1 MENSYLNNMLKA
13 ARFKQAR
20 HRMVALFSVL
30 VLILTTNQLKLKA
43 DTLERRATCG
53 SVEHQHSE
61 ECLDEA
67 GTIVCGLEE
76 HVHTDACF
84 QERPK
89 ADEVMP
95 EVALPIE
102 DGVLE
107 LGDDAFVVSSEIE
120 TPPEESDGF
129 ELGELEEPAPE
140 NDVEG
145 ETAAVESFVTP
156 IYDFEGASYALL
168 SDILAGTGIDID
180 KNAIDE
186 VGESVID
193 DDQQLSISVVK
204 DGDEYT
210 ITALRDFIDDD
221 MVELVVFTKDGG
233 VYLVNL
239 KNGIA
244 YEPAEAAVDEEQPV
258 PVEPAPVDDED
269 QTSAATIDDEDT
281 AEEQPVPAESAPVD
295 DEEQAAV
302 EATEQPSA
310 SVEDEASEPVIE
322 QTDSEAEAT
331 AAPTATPAPD
341 PEPADE
347 QSAADITSTATAEP
361 INEGI
366 TENRETEDLPQK
378 AVEDE
383 EQPGEAVEG
392 EEQPGEAAEDEEQ
405 PEKAVGDEGEEKPEE
420 SVTEGE
426 GQSEG
431 SVGDE
436 TEEQPDET
444 PVVVYTATVDLTDRA
459 VPFSLEE
466 MMGAAA
472 PAEDLSAQ
480 EEQQAEEALD
490 PSDWTLEYDEELL
503 EVVFEDGDYLITPK
517 ASFEAA
523 TIRIEA
529 GDSYVLNLMNY
540 RMPVPYPAQSFEGI
554 TATMTV
560 KVTADEG
567 AFPEGTTM
575 EVVDVEDEAT
585 ISDIAGAVEGENVT
599 VNRVHAVDI
608 TFRNAEGEEIEPLI
622 PISVVMEVNE
632 QTQSADA
639 VVVHVDG
646 EGNAEVLEQTGEGN
660 AVAFDSEAFSVY
672 AVVIT
677 EKYISA
683 SGESY
688 NIQVSYNSEAGIPDG
703 AALRVLEVED
713 QEYIDKVSDA
723 LDEGRAVRLARF
735 FDISIMDGNREIQPD
750 GAVTV
755 KVTLEDA
762 VEADEVKAVHFGD
775 EVTVLDVVEDAGTL
789 SFQAESFSVYGIVY
803 TVDFEYDGETHSIM
817 GESSIR
823 LSRLFEK
830 LNICEDLTAST
841 AVFSNPALLDVSPV
855 TEGDVVTDW
864 LLTSLLP
871 FQTHETLT
879 VTLADGR
886 VCVLNVT
893 DAVAQTGGSVTIL
906 NPNIG
911 ITLISGAEP
920 EDGNW
925 VWTEH
930 QTETE
935 GHAFTF
941 RADYSFSTYTTQK
954 TQWEKDQIEIRIPLH
969 ILKDR
974 NGEYADRL
982 EMSIPEASMEDQ
994 LNDTHVFVFKKVE
1007 TAEDGLKPGEEPYV
1021 LIYNRIPADPTQVG
1035 YFEVAYKT
1043 TEKTFE
1049 YTDYD
1054 PEHPNQLPPEWM
1066 TLTIYDEKVTY
1077 DSGTGTTTVVADKD
1091 ADPLLH
1097 KASDEIFV
1105 NIDTAAEVTSTV
1117 KRAPSAPYQQQGWN
1131 ESWGTAPTD
1140 AGVYYYAVWTVE
1152 SNIVATQPYDFTLT
1166 DSFKPGNGEVVGY
1179 RLTGDTVF
1187 TACENGTVTLENQ
1200 KVNYGNSIRRDYV
1213 LTRISKD
1220 EYDAILERDGSYI
1233 INNEITATVTPR
1245 DGFDAR
1251 SAKTGKAHYQVE
1263 KPHYTVAGAGFNGE
1277 KKGLTSRFDLTRF
1290 MTENT
1295 YTSIPNLQYYTW
1307 VDANVWPYTY
1317 QDAEAADEEKQ
1328 IEENHGKYGKTPVT
1342 VEITDKTLWLK
1353 YFDQSA
1359 WATAGSSGTQDEF
1372 TAVSPQLQRDDYRF
1386 TGLTIGYSFAD
1397 GKYREHEGFTRV
1409 GQKDSELAALAEAG
1423 RLGELVLE
1431 IYLNGSDT
1439 PVEGQAKYS
1448 FADRT
1453 WTIDPALDAY
1463 IASAEGMNV
1472 TFRDA
1477 DITGYRLSNANALYS
1492 TKLEAWPVV
1501 SMKKGS
1507 IVSEVLRK
1515 IDPEA
1520 PSIDLWNRAE
1530 HRVYQGTINCYVYSR
1545 DGVDH
1550 IIGDIRNSVINKG
1563 YSEPENDVIGARY
1576 LISWNVDMAETYSI
1590 NNSVTEVTQN
1600 GGVFYDLLPTG
1611 VEYLPGTVQVYG
1623 DDQESLNKSEYRV
1636 DLVSNYNGSGRVM
1649 MIVTI
1654 DAPADRYR
1662 MTYDTAIT
1670 WDAILQQRNT
1680 NSNVVTLHNAVA
1692 YETGNEDIGRFDKS
1706 YMYKK
1711 DSDLAAHPSDGKLY
1725 DRVDTEEKG
1734 PRKVIMTVKDC
1745 PVGTLV
1751 AGTLGLQKTVKA
1763 TVNSHGYGKTA
1774 VTYPEGEYSYRLQF
1788 GPNAGSMAK
1797 GLILYDFMESFRDSG
1812 IQSQWYGRV
1821 RSVDTSLVEGMG
1833 ATPEVYYSTVDRDAM
1848 YNWLADNGKTVQ
1860 DLASLDAK
1868 IGDVD
1873 FWTKAVD
1880 SDLSA
1885 LNVTAIAVDLRKGT
1899 EVVQTVNAD
1908 NQTVE
1913 TYNEFVLHGGRTA
1926 SVYVYLNAP
1935 SAAETP
1941 SHEDDDSFIAYNDVY
1956 LNHAI
1961 TGEGKAFVDNG
1972 QVIKQGETEITYRV
1986 VGDLRI
1992 RKVDIETEKPIEGIT
2007 FHLTGTSNYGAS
2019 VDETR
2024 KTTST
2029 GSLIFDSLEKGTY
2042 TLWEESGSKDYQLDS
2057 DTKLT
2062 VTITDQGTA
2071 EITGFEELPDLD
2083 ENPDAEMPKLT
2094 GKMITVTGEGSS
2106 TVLWQITNKPRE
2118 WADFEFTKVGDVDG
2132 QTVAKALA
2140 GATFKL
2146 SGKSDYDNDIEL
2158 YSTSDTLGRVAFE
2171 DVEAGTY
2178 TLEEYVEADGYVR
2191 ANRKFRVTVDENNKV
2206 AIALDGPV
2214 NEETDNV
2221 EFIESRTKPSEDSDY
2236 EEITWTI
2243 KDEVKHNLS
2252 LLKVDA
2258 VNNRVLSGAQFR
2270 LTGTSDYGTPVDI
2283 TATSQAS
2290 GAVDFRGLE
2299 PGAYVLQE
2307 IAAPEHHELDETL
2320 YTVTIERD
2328 GKITISWNGNTI
2340 DNTVEEAGE
2349 PRIIPAGS
2357 TYGEKTDR
2365 ESPANRF
2372 FYKYYARFSM
2382 PNARVEQGVI
2392 TIKKTWWDE
2401 ATNGSPTRITATTG
2415 LPAPVIHAKTEVP
2428 IEPTRPARIDRN
2440 KWDSFFNGLDLATVT
2455 AFENQ
2460 AEAPE
2465 DLSGWTLVS
2474 ESQGDFPKNI
2484 YLKQDSD
2491 GAILW
2496 YADTVEAYLPVNS
2509 RDLFNKNVSN
2519 KRLTNMK
2526 TVSLVGENVSLR
2538 ANYTDSMTSMFENC
2552 SGLTSVTFPS
2562 NFGTEN
2568 VTAAYGQGGMNAMFF
2583 KCNNLTE
2590 VDLSA
2595 FDFRNVTSMHNMFS
2609 NCYQIQKITLPASAD
2624 TSRVSNMACM
2634 FQNCNNL
2641 AVIDNLSALDT
2652 ANVTNMNH
2660 MFAGCQKLGRTADGG
2675 LDLSSFNTSN
2685 VTDMNYIFEDVGR
2698 YWYDKKIDST
2708 TITLTGLDTSNVRNM
2723 EGMFNRCWGL
2733 ETLDVSQL
2741 NTSSCTNMKL
2751 MFGYCLTLQALDLSS
2766 FNTGNVT
2773 NMYQMFESCKA
2784 IKTLDVSGFD
2794 TSKVTTMYEMFHQ
2807 CNEVESIEGL
2817 HKFNTGACTS
2827 IFDMFSECWKLKSV
2841 DVTSF
2846 DTANMSTISYVF
2858 NNCRALEVLD
2868 LSSFDTSKTTTMRH
2882 LFQGCSNL
2890 EKIYVDPAKWS
2901 TVSVVASVSNN
2912 TLNIFGFCNKLV
2924 GGAGTSYANNNTHGS
2939 DLSYARIDGGASAP
2953 GFLTN
2958 IADKPAANTA
2968 STHSTRFAASRRAAT
2983 VSVSISGVIDGE
2995 MPQETPVYDDGVE
3008 MVAEPVFAA
3017 YDAAVQPEPEATADY
3032 DENDI
3037 EIITDDAE
3045 DLAGL
3050 SEPML
3055 MAAEPVEGDTDGAD
3069 DADGADDETSDDP
3082 AVTETP
3088 ETVETTAIDK
3098 VTNGVTYV
3106 GADDGTLFD
3115 TWIID
3120 PNTGE
3125 WTYRFHVYEEVDED
3139 GEPVTMT
3146 YYIFE
3151 EEKIDGVEYLA
3162 PFTWFNQDSGVWYK
3176 TLEYT
3181 KGTAGPVEI
3190 QNKKPHSETPRGG
3203 LSVTKVVNDPTGSTY
3218 VEGQKFN
3225 FTINYVKSDGTPVNG
3240 ESFSLT
3246 AGDTKTWTDLQVG
3259 SQYSIEETVGAQ
3271 YQVSFDQQSGQ
3282 ISGDGMVRVVA
3293 TNTVKVPRTG
3303 KLEISKAV
3311 LYAEDATEGD
3321 DPEFSFAITLAD
3333 GDNNPLSGVYSGR
3346 LGDGSAQPVQF
3357 VNGFARV
3364 SIHAGDDLTISGL
3377 PEGAKYTVTEDAT
3390 ENYSLV
3396 SRSGDTGSIIA
3407 DQTQTAAF
3415 TNEKKKDAEY
3425 GGFTLVKRLGEGT
3438 VLDDP
3443 GMAFSFTIEMTGLKP
3458 FATYTYK
3465 TGTAVET
3472 ATERSFKADKDGAAQ
3487 LLLSLPVAETAWFTR
3502 EITRL
3507 PVDATFRITEPACG
3521 YIASYTAVN
3530 DPADVGSIKES
3541 SGRNTAPQK
3550 PLSTYEEE
3558 VEAQEQTNVVFTN
3571 DEPLYSVNI
3580 RKLDALS
3587 RNPIEGARLALY
3599 SVVSE
3604 TVAEGEEPEVQEA
3617 EYLTLTLKDEF
3628 TSTARAKLEKL
3639 RPGSYLLRELEAPE
3653 GYALTGDIRFDIDAS
3668 GSATVWNVTTVKET
3682 EGERE
3687 KVISSGD
3694 SVTQIGSLHI
3704 DMLDTPYVLTV
3715 RKEDVSGQPV
3725 RQAYL
3730 EIVRIPIVITENENH
3745 EDGAESVVAF
3755 VTDLTG
3761 ETVIS
3766 GQLSADTI
3774 YELRELSAP
3783 VGYGLADPIR
3793 FRLVNS
3799 DGTTK
3804 LQIYDQNGQSWGEAS
3819 DTLLL
3824 TMVDETEFF
3833 FQKAWT
3839 DAAGE
3844 NNLPWQSDIEVEIVR
3859 DVKDTMTGNITA
3871 DSSFALRWTI
3881 HRDETGAF
3889 TFTPKQECPYAI
3901 ETYVGEDIGEDI
3913 YGFKISDLP
3922 RYGDGVEYTYYV
3934 RETGP
3939 VAGFQEPKYYFGG
3952 KKYEERTQSGGTIV
3966 NAQVSVALPSTGGP
3980 GTTLFTVTG
3989 LTLVLL
3995 AIALLLLKK
4004 EQY

>member
-1 MENSYLNNMLKA
+1 M
-13 ARFKQAR
+13 
-20 HRMVALFSVL
+20 
-30 VLILTTNQLKLKA
+30 
-43 DTLERRATCG
+43 
-53 SVEHQHSE
+53 
-61 ECLDEA
+61 
-67 GTIVCGLEE
+67 
-76 HVHTDACF
+76 HTDACF

-89 ADEVMP
+89 DDVDLPVEEVT
-95 EVALPIE
+95 LRS
-102 DGVLE
+102 
-107 LGDDAFVVSSEIE
+107 GDDEDLVVSSEIE
-120 TPPEESDGF
+120 APAEEIDSFDLGEPDETKSETGEEATGLVVEGF
-129 ELGELEEPAPE
+129 E
-140 NDVEG
+140 
-145 ETAAVESFVTP
+145 TP
-156 IYDFEGASYALL
+156 VYDFNGASYALL
-168 SDILAGTGIDID
+168 SDILAETGLDID
-180 KNAIDE
+180 KNAIDD

-193 DDQQLSISVVK
+193 DDQQLFISVVK
-204 DGDEYT
+204 DEDEYT

-244 YEPAEAAVDEEQPV
+244 YEPAEEAVDEEQPV

-269 QTSAATIDDEDT
+269 QTSAATTDDEDT
-281 AEEQPVPAESAPVD
+281 ADEPPVPAESAPVE
-295 DEEQAAV
+295 DEERATV
-302 EATEQPSA
+302 EATGQPSA
-310 SVEDEASEPVIE
+310 PVEDEASEPVIE
-322 QTDSEAEAT
+322 QTDGDSEAT
-331 AAPTATPAPD
+331 AEPTAEPAPD
-341 PEPADE
+341 SESTDE
-347 QSAADITSTATAEP
+347 QSAADNSSTATVVDIE
-361 INEGI
+361 ETV
-366 TENRETEDLPQK
+366 TENPETEDLPQEVVEDEK
-378 AVEDE
+378 QSEEAVEDE
-383 EQPGEAVEG
+383 EQPEEAVTDEG
-392 EEQPGEAAEDEEQ
+392 EEKSEESVTENEEQPGEDAEDEKQ
-405 PEKAVGDEGEEKPEE
+405 PDE
-420 SVTEGE
+420 SVTEADE
-426 GQSEG
+426 QSEE

-436 TEEQPDET
+436 AEEQPNET
-444 PVVVYTATVDLTDRA
+444 PTAVYTATVDLTDRA
-459 VPFSLEE
+459 APFSVVE

-523 TIRIEA
+523 TIQVGA
-529 GDSYVLNLMNY
+529 DDSYVLNLVNY
-540 RMPVPYPAQSFEGI
+540 QLPVSYPAQSFEGI

-646 EGNAEVLEQTGEGN
+646 EGNAEVLEQTGAGN
-660 AVAFDSEAFSVY
+660 EVSFDAEAFSVY

-688 NIQVSYNSEAGIPDG
+688 GIQVSYSSEAGIPDG
-703 AALRVLEVED
+703 AVLRVEEIEKQDYLDMASEALGA
-713 QEYIDKVSDA
+713 DK
-723 LDEGRAVRLARF
+723 AVRLARF
-735 FDISIMDGNREIQPD
+735 FDISIWAGGREIEPD

-775 EVTVLDVVEDAGTL
+775 VVSVLNVEEDAGTL

-803 TVDFEYDGETHSIM
+803 TVDFEHDGERHSIM

-830 LNICEDLTAST
+830 LNIREDLTASS

-886 VCVLNVT
+886 VFVLNVT
-893 DAVAQTGGSVTIL
+893 DAVAETGGSVTIL

-911 ITLISGAEP
+911 ITLISGAEL

-974 NGEYADRL
+974 DGKYADRL

-1054 PEHPNQLPPEWM
+1054 PEQPNQLPPEWM

-1131 ESWGTAPTD
+1131 ESWGTAPAD
-1140 AGVYYYAVWTVE
+1140 AGDYYYAVWTVE
-1152 SNIVATQPYDFTLT
+1152 SNIVATQPYDFTLA
-1166 DSFKPGNGEVVGY
+1166 DSFKPENGEVVGY
-1179 RLTGDTVF
+1179 RLAGETAF

-1200 KVNYGNSIRRDYV
+1200 KINYGNNIRRDYV
-1213 LTRISKD
+1213 LTRIPRD
-1220 EYDAILERDGSYI
+1220 EYDTILERDGSYI

-1263 KPHYTVAGAGFNGE
+1263 KPHYTVAEAGFNGE

-1290 MTENT
+1290 MTEDT

-1328 IEENHGKYGKTPVT
+1328 SEANHDKYGKTPVT
-1342 VEITDKTLWLK
+1342 VEITDKNLWLK

-1359 WATAGSSGTQDEF
+1359 WAAAGSSGTQDEF
-1372 TAVSPQLQRDDYRF
+1372 TAVSPQLQPDDYRF

-1397 GKYREHEGFTRV
+1397 GRYREHEGFTRV
-1409 GQKDSELAALAEAG
+1409 GQKDSELAALVEAG
-1423 RLGELVLE
+1423 RLDDLVLE
-1431 IYLNGSDT
+1431 IYLNGNDT

-1448 FADRT
+1448 FADQT
-1453 WTIDPALDAY
+1453 WTIEDALDAY
-1463 IASAEGMNV
+1463 IESAAGMNV

-1492 TKLEAWPVV
+1492 TRLEAWPVV

-1530 HRVYQGTINCYVYSR
+1530 HRVYQGTANRYVYSR

-1590 NNSVTEVTQN
+1590 NNSVTAVTQN

-1623 DDQESLNKSEYRV
+1623 DDQEPLNKSEYRV

-1670 WDAILQQRNT
+1670 WDAILQQRSNE
-1680 NSNVVTLHNAVA
+1680 SNVVTLHNAVA
-1692 YETGNEDIGRFDKS
+1692 YETGNEDIGKFDKS
-1706 YMYKK
+1706 YMYDAQKTP
-1711 DSDLAAHPSDGKLY
+1711 DLQKHPSDQKLY
-1725 DRVDTEEKG
+1725 DRVDTDEKG
-1734 PRKVIMTVKDC
+1734 HRKVIMTVKDC

-1961 TGEGKAFVDNG
+1961 TGEGKAFVDNE

-2007 FHLTGTSNYGAS
+2007 FHLTGTSNYGTS

-2071 EITGFEELPDLD
+2071 KITGFEELPNLD

-2132 QTVAKALA
+2132 QTAAKALA

-2221 EFIESRTKPSEDSDY
+2221 KFIESKTKPSEDSDY

-2299 PGAYVLQE
+2299 PGTYVLQE

-2320 YTVTIERD
+2320 YTVDIERD
-2328 GKITISWNGNTI
+2328 GKITISWNGNAI
-2340 DNTVEEAGE
+2340 DNTVEEEGE

-2401 ATNGSPTRITATTG
+2401 ATNGALTPIKVTTG

-2440 KWDSFFNGLDLATVT
+2440 KWDSFFQGLDLATVT

-2474 ESQGDFPKNI
+2474 ESKGDFPKNI

-2491 GAILW
+2491 GSVKW

-2552 SGLTSVTFPS
+2552 SGLTSVTFPTD
-2562 NFGTEN
+2562 FHTEN
-2568 VTAAYGQGGMNAMFF
+2568 VTNKYGQGGMNAMF
-2583 KCNNLTE
+2583 KECNSLTE
-2590 VDLSA
+2590 VDLSG
-2595 FDFRNVTSMHNMFS
+2595 FDFRNVTSMHNMFA
-2609 NCYQIQKITLPASAD
+2609 NCYQIQRITLPASAD
-2624 TSRVSNMACM
+2624 TSRVSTMAYM
-2634 FQNCNNL
+2634 FKNCNNL
-2641 AVIDNLSALDT
+2641 AVIDNLAALDT
-2652 ANVTNMNH
+2652 ESVTDMNH
-2660 MFAGCQKLGRTADGG
+2660 MFAACKKLGLASEGG
-2675 LDLSSFNTSN
+2675 LNLSTF
-2685 VTDMNYIFEDVGR
+2685 
-2698 YWYDKKIDST
+2698 
-2708 TITLTGLDTSNVRNM
+2708 DTSSLTNMQYMFEYLGCDLPGDTSINLSNFDTSKVENM
-2723 EGMFNRCWGL
+2723 EGVFNNCSKLR
-2733 ETLDVSQL
+2733 TLDVTGFD
-2741 NTSSCTNMKL
+2741 TSSATT
-2751 MFGYCLTLQALDLSS
+2751 MFR
-2766 FNTGNVT
+2766 
-2773 NMYQMFESCKA
+2773 MFDTCS
-2784 IKTLDVSGFD
+2784 ILNGLDVSGFD
-2794 TSKVTTMYEMFHQ
+2794 TSNVKNMGFMFNKCTSLTSIDVSHFNTSKVTNMQAMFNY
-2807 CNEVESIEGL
+2807 CNVLASI
-2817 HKFNTGACTS
+2817 
-2827 IFDMFSECWKLKSV
+2827 

-2846 DTANMSTISYVF
+2846 DTSHVTDMTSMF
-2858 NNCRALEVLD
+2858 NLADWSHALTELD
-2868 LSSFDTSKTTTMRH
+2868 LSSFDTSNVTKMRAMFYAQLDLKTVYVSEKWTTANVTDDMS
-2882 LFQGCSNL
+2882 LFGNANGRYTDKLKGGNGTLFNSANAPYNCVQGS
-2890 EKIYVDPAKWS
+2890 AK
-2901 TVSVVASVSNN
+2901 T
-2912 TLNIFGFCNKLV
+2912 
-2924 GGAGTSYANNNTHGS
+2924 
-2939 DLSYARIDGGASAP
+2939 YARIDTEDQPGYFTYKAAPATAASAN
-2953 GFLTN
+2953 FLQS
-2958 IADKPAANTA
+2958 AA
-2968 STHSTRFAASRRAAT
+2968 RR
-2983 VSVSISGVIDGE
+2983 SLRSMSISGVIDGE
-2995 MPQETPVYDDGVE
+2995 MPQATEDVASENIGYSYVDTPMIEYETASTDE
-3008 MVAEPVFAA
+3008 AA
-3017 YDAAVQPEPEATADY
+3017 TELSG
-3032 DENDI
+3032 DENGL
-3037 EIITDDAE
+3037 EIITEMPMAEEGETSSETDAE
-3045 DLAGL
+3045 GAMALDAPLAEFDSYSL
-3050 SEPML
+3050 S
-3055 MAAEPVEGDTDGAD
+3055 AAFSAMNAEESEDDSLTDEPVE
-3069 DADGADDETSDDP
+3069 
-3082 AVTETP
+3082 TP
-3088 ETVETTAIDK
+3088 DTVETTAIDK
-3098 VTNGVTYV
+3098 VTSGVTYV
-3106 GADDGTLFD
+3106 GTDDGTLFD

-3125 WTYRFHVYEEVDED
+3125 WTYRFHVYEEVDEN
-3139 GEPVTMT
+3139 GAPVTMT

-3151 EEKIDGVEYLA
+3151 DEELDGVQYLA
-3162 PFTWFNQDSGVWYK
+3162 PFTWFNQDDGVWYK
-3176 TLEYT
+3176 TLEYS
-3181 KGTAGPVEI
+3181 AGSADPVEI
-3190 QNKKPHSETPRGG
+3190 RNKKSHSETPKGG

-3225 FTINYVKSDGTPVNG
+3225 FTINYVKSDGTAVTG
-3240 ESFSLT
+3240 EPFSLA
-3246 AGDTKTWTDLQVG
+3246 AGDTRAWTDLKVG
-3259 SQYSIEETVGAQ
+3259 SAYSIEETVDAQ
-3271 YQVSFDQQSGQ
+3271 YQVSFDQQSGS
-3282 ISGDGMVRVVA
+3282 ISSDGMVRVVA
-3293 TNTVKVPRTG
+3293 TNTVTVPQNG
-3303 KLEISKAV
+3303 KLKISKTV
-3311 LYAEDATEGD
+3311 QYAEGATEGD

-3357 VNGFARV
+3357 VNGVARV
-3364 SIHAGDDLTISGL
+3364 SIHAEDNLTISGL
-3377 PEGAKYTVTEDAT
+3377 PENAKYTVTEDAT

-3396 SRSGDTGSIIA
+3396 SSSGDKGSIIA

-3443 GMAFSFTIEMTGLKP
+3443 DTEFSFTIEMTGLKP

-3465 TGTAVET
+3465 TGAAVET

-3507 PVDATFRITEPACG
+3507 PVGATFRITEPACG

-3541 SGRNTAPQK
+3541 SGRNTATQK